1 MNIDSFLLDI
11 GIFPNKAAFK
21 YIKVAM
27 QCDSDSAAMCEVY
40 KYVAD
45 SCSTT
50 TNIVYD
56 SIRRAIM
63 FANTCGKLK
72 NINNY
77 FDVEIYSEEKGLT
90 TSEFLSLLKFKFSST
105 NVA

>member
-27 QCDSDSAAMCEVY
+27 QCDSAAMCEVY

-50 TNIVYD
+50 TNTVYD
-56 SIRRAIM
+56 SICRAIV

-90 TSEFLSLLKFKFSST
+90 TCEFLSLLKFKFSSM
-105 NVA
+105 NAA